1 MGDNQDRWK
10 DDLLKSSLPLEHLVA
25 EKLERKNL
33 LIAGE
38 YPYIRPN
45 GQNIETE
52 FSADLHAYVLFRSSS
67 ESTNKSRLNFLVE
80 CKYNYPG
87 VKWVFSPH
95 ARGQGEPLSI
105 HTLEQ
110 RDNDVSIDS
119 PRNLYLNLPICNHG
133 ICLHNSGSD
142 LNAIT
147 HGLDQLRYA
156 MPNLVLQEAGKMQGF
171 RVNIRLERSFA
182 CLILVATADLYVL
195 KPDQNLE
202 AYRST
207 KTLDDVAAQVDT
219 LIVAQERGPSLQKYC
234 EWLIDPSSQDRR
246 NRDYSDRITLDRHVD
261 SFFPKVFQVVVV
273 HFEALEKTI
282 DMIKNSIVTVL
293 F

>member
-25 EKLERKNL
+25 EKLGRKNL

-45 GQNIETE
+45 GQNVETE
-52 FSADLHAYVLFRSSS
+52 FSADLHAYAIFRNSS
-67 ESTNKSRLNFLVE
+67 ESTYKSRLNFLIE

-95 ARGQGEPLSI
+95 ARGRGEPLSI

-119 PRNLYLNLPICNHG
+119 PRNLYLDLPICTHG
-133 ICLHNSGSD
+133 ICLYNSGYD
-142 LNAIT
+142 PNAIA
-147 HGLDQLRYA
+147 HGLDQIRYA
-156 MPNLVLQEAGKMQGF
+156 LPNLVLQEAGNVQGF
-171 RVNIRLERSFA
+171 RASIKLERSFT
-182 CLILVATADLYVL
+182 CLILVTTADLYVL
-195 KPDQNLE
+195 KSDQNLE
-202 AYRST
+202 DYRSA
-207 KTLDDVAAQVDT
+207 KILDDVATQVDT

-234 EWLIDPSSQDRR
+234 EWLIDPSGKFRQ
-246 NRDYSDRITLDRHVD
+246 NRDYGDRIVLDRHVD
-261 SFFPKVFQVVVV
+261 SFFPKVFQVIVV
-273 HFEALEKTI
+273 HFEALEKII
-282 DMIKNSIVTVL
+282 DMIKNNIIVVQS
-293 F
+293 